1 MTCLEA
7 SSVTE
12 AVWRRF
18 TKLDGETME
27 HCELLNAIDNHSS
40 YTQMEYNIRSLQR
53 LVCDLLK
60 KNQQLRD
67 ALSEPFVT
75 AYSTAFHAPHEF
87 GDVCCELGPQTG
99 WQIMAHSLNQDEF
112 CPGNGFG
119 RRSPATD
126 VAHAISETVDH
137 ESGDLQMSQE
147 FGPIAG
153 GD

>member
-67 ALSEPFVT
+67 ALSDP
-75 AYSTAFHAPHEF
+75 S
-87 GDVCCELGPQTG
+87 
-99 WQIMAHSLNQDEF
+99 
-112 CPGNGFG
+112 
-119 RRSPATD
+119 
-126 VAHAISETVDH
+126 
-137 ESGDLQMSQE
+137 
-147 FGPIAG
+147 
-153 GD
+153 